1 MRITLPDMD
10 GIETPASGI
19 PVTAA
24 PYDRD
29 SIVAALERAQGT
41 PRPHTAAL
49 DSLFAE
55 FRGPFIEQVRA
66 RRAET
71 AVRDSVERSLLP
83 RSALDAAAARVAQGR
98 PALEAARARLAG
110 RGDTLRTAIRA
121 WEDST
126 YRSFDSVAKSLA
138 DRARRKLVV
147 DTTDAEG
154 YATIRLP
161 ASAATWWVSAGAW
174 DVTDPNMSWYW
185 NVKADTDTVL
195 LDSRTGRRR
204 PRY

>member
-1 MRITLPDMD
+1 MD
-10 GIETPASGI
+10 GVETPASGI

-29 SIVAALERAQGT
+29 SIITALERAQGS

-49 DSLFAE
+49 DSLFAD
-55 FRGPFIEQVRA
+55 FRGPFLAQVRA

-71 AVRDSVERSLLP
+71 AVRDSVERGLLP
-83 RSALDAAAARVAQGR
+83 RAALDAASARVVDSR
-98 PALEAARARLAG
+98 PALESARATLAS
-110 RGDTLRTAIRA
+110 RGDSLRSAIRA

-126 YRSFDSVAKSLA
+126 YRSFDSAAKSLA

-147 DTTDAEG
+147 DTTDADG
-154 YATIRLP
+154 YATLRVP
-161 ASAATWWVSAGAW
+161 ASEATWWLSAGAW

-185 NVKADTDTVL
+185 NVKADRDTVL
-195 LDSRTGRRR
+195 LDSRSGRRR

>member
-1 MRITLPDMD
+1 MD
-10 GIETPASGI
+10 GVTTPASGI

-29 SIVAALERAQGT
+29 SIVAALERAHGS
-41 PRPHTAAL
+41 PRPHTVAL

-55 FRGPFIEQVRA
+55 FRGPFIAQIRA

-71 AVRDSVERSLLP
+71 AVRDSVERGLLARP
-83 RSALDAAAARVAQGR
+83 ALDAASARVAETR

-110 RGDTLRTAIRA
+110 RGDSLRSAIRA

-147 DTTDAEG
+147 DTTDADG
-154 YATIRLP
+154 YATLRIP
-161 ASAATWWVSAGAW
+161 ASDATWWVSAGAW

-185 NVKADTDTVL
+185 NVKADRDTVL
-195 LDSRTGRRR
+195 LDSRSGRRR